1 MAAGGKKGGR
11 HDSRGPSDHSRHG
24 GGSVIFFSN
33 ILI

>member
-24 GGSVIFFSN
+24 GSGVILFF
-33 ILI
+33 